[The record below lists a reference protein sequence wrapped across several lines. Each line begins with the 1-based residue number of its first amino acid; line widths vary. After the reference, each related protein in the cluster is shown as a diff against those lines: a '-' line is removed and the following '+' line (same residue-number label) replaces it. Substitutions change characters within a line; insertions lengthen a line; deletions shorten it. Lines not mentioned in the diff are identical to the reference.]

1 LDYVLPYNCRNQK
14 TSFPNTSRYVKYI
27 LMVFFLQYHI
37 MGIFLRHQPILFRK
51 ISFIFSFFY
60 EIDDFTGLFLVFNIN
75 NLIVPNWQ
83 YFLEKKFKVNEL
95 IQTCIERL
103 VIFLIHNIALIG
115 SEQTTWIKWIINQQ
129 IHLCITNNTFH
140 L

>member
-1 LDYVLPYNCRNQK
+1 
-14 TSFPNTSRYVKYI
+14 
-27 LMVFFLQYHI
+27 MFFVIQYHF

-51 ISFIFSFFY
+51 IPFILSFFY
-60 EIDDFTGLFLVFNIN
+60 EIADFLGLLVVFGFRD
-75 NLIVPNWQ
+75 LVVPNWQ
-83 YFLEKKFKVNEL
+83 YFPEKKFKVNEL

-103 VIFLIHNIALIG
+103 VIFLIHIIALIG

-129 IHLCITNNTFH
+129 IHLCITNNAFH